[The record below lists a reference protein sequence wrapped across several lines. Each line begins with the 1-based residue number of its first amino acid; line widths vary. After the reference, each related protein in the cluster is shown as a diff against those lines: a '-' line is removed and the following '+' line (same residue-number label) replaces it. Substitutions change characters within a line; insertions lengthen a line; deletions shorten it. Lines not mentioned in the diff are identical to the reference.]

1 MLWTALLLNVVDGAY
16 VPAPAETPSAGAPAA
31 AKRAASSAGSSSFAD
46 IFSRPMEES
55 SDEEEEVPVAAAL
68 ETDLEKY
75 LKLPELPLTMA
86 DGKPCDILSWW
97 KQRDHSLPAD
107 PQTNRPEGLPRLA
120 RMARQYHNEPAT
132 SAGAERLFSA
142 ASRAHHDLKGSM
154 SDNSLEHE
162 LLALANID

>member
-55 SDEEEEVPVAAAL
+55 SDEEEEGPVAAAL

-86 DGKPCDILSWW
+86 DGKPCVGPGVGVCPCRHSYGTDTLECLS
-97 KQRDHSLPAD
+97 P
-107 PQTNRPEGLPRLA
+107 
-120 RMARQYHNEPAT
+120 
-132 SAGAERLFSA
+132 
-142 ASRAHHDLKGSM
+142 
-154 SDNSLEHE
+154 
-162 LLALANID
+162 